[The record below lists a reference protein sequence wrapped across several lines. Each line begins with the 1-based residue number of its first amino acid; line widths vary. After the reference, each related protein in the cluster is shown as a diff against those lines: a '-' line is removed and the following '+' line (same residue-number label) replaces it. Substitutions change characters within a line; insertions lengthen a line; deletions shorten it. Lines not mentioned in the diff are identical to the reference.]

1 MFGKG
6 CAFTGHRQVED
17 ADRGR
22 LRQRLSETVES
33 LALDG
38 IEIFYCGGA
47 VGFDAI
53 AAEVVLEKRERLGI
67 KLCIVV
73 PYSGQEDGYTPD
85 QRRQYERILA
95 AADERVTVSTKS
107 DRNAYHIR
115 NRYMVD
121 RAEVCVAYLAFEH
134 GGTAYTVKYAEKKS
148 IPVINIADSI

>member
-6 CAFTGHRQVED
+6 CAFTGHRYID
-17 ADRGR
+17 GTDRGR
-22 LRQRLSETVES
+22 LKQRLSEIIES

-53 AAEVVLEKRERLGI
+53 AAETVIEKRERLGI
-67 KLCIVV
+67 KLCIVI
-73 PYSGQEDGYTPD
+73 PYSGQQEGYTPD

-95 AADERVTVSTKS
+95 DADEKVTISTRS
-107 DRNAYHIR
+107 NRDAYHIR

-121 RAEVCVAYLAFEH
+121 RAEVCVAYLTEER
-134 GGTAYTVKYAEKKS
+134 GGTAYTVKYALKKD